1 MILQKSAKI
10 IERDSNVLF
19 LDKLKGDYE
28 LINQNYQK
36 IHAHKLEIH
45 ILSSDYDKF

>member
-1 MILQKSAKI
+1 MIDYKSAKI
-10 IERDSNVLF
+10 IERDSNSIAH

-36 IHAHKLEIH
+36 N
-45 ILSSDYDKF
+45 SCS